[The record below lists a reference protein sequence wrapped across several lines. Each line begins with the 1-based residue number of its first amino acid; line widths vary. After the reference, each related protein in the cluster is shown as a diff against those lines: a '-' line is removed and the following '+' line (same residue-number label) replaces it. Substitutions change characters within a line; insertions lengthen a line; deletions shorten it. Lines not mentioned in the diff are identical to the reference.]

1 MGNDLDGH
9 IHHPLTCGDQR
20 MGRSATEKTCRIVV
34 EGSELVELKRHAHDI
49 PGCPG
54 FDRRIQRHDGNKP
67 LVMSLDELDW
77 LVAVLDAVLHDPKG
91 YPCVEYQPWK
101 LKYVPPTDERSVACR
116 RLYDRLGHCV
126 I

>member
-1 MGNDLDGH
+1 MNK
-9 IHHPLTCGDQR
+9 C
-20 MGRSATEKTCRIVV
+20 ATQETCRVTI
-34 EGSELVELKRHAHDI
+34 EGSELIELKRHAYQI

-54 FDRRIQRHDGNKP
+54 LDRRIQRYDGNKP

-101 LKYVPPTDERSVACR
+101 LEYVRLTGDRCAACR
-116 RLYDRLGHCV
+116 RLAVRLDQERDR
-126 I
+126 